1 MAATLGDAE
10 ALLSRLAA
18 LPIEALSPSE
28 EIDRQLAEGFLLIQR
43 WESQS
48 THFGWSNPSLFTGEA
63 IFGVVSL
70 LLRPFAPLEDR
81 LHSAAARLA
90 AIPEFLDGAICS
102 SQPAPVAWRDRAQR
116 ECIGARLLLEDVSD
130 RYPRLVGSAGVARD
144 DSRGQ
149 VCRSILPRP
158 APETAAPTCRQ
169 SDG

>member
-1 MAATLGDAE
+1 
-10 ALLSRLAA
+10 
-18 LPIEALSPSE
+18 
-28 EIDRQLAEGFLLIQR
+28 FLLIQR

-90 AIPEFLDGAICS
+90 AIPVFLDGAICS

-130 RYPRLVGSAGVARD
+130 HYPRLVGAAGVARQAFERFGAFLESD
-144 DSRGQ
+144 LQTTEDYACGREAFQ
-149 VCRSILPRP
+149 LLLRHAHFL
-158 APETAAPTCRQ
+158 ETDA
-169 SDG
+169 DGLEHLAL